1 MFGRAKPARYDK
13 LDKHRRKRCTAAHV
27 VLAIFITASVL
38 VLTLYFFSLSSNR
51 ATAADSI
58 YLPAHTQPAD
68 FLSTS
73 RVSEILLDSDD
84 ALDEQENEEEEEEE
98 EEEEVDKGGEEIGA
112 ETTLKGEE
120 EVVGIEKAEVSGVG
134 EEKGVSL
141 NVEEKENYWPL
152 PPRIVPT
159 NPMLLVNFRT
169 KACSYFCKVHQDMGY
184 KVSGLNPHRL
194 PPELLLISY
203 TKYYH
208 YNTLKNTMIN
218 VVGKGSSCIGG
229 GKGRQLLC
237 REQLAERYGC
247 KFGDL
252 GVQPRQWNIAI
263 TARCKEFYAFA
274 GKPENK
280 GKIWIAK
287 PGGSFHGRGI
297 TIHDSLVTLQ
307 KKFGKCDRAQR
318 DGIIIQEYVS
328 DPVLMGGHKFDM
340 RSYLL
345 IASTDPFI
353 VFYHDGFVRRSENKY
368 SSDSGNLKD
377 TKAHI
382 TNDASQ
388 SSENHFFGFDQL
400 QAVLTEEH
408 QFPPHFLNE
417 TFRPH
422 ALRVSNYLFHTS
434 YDKPK
439 GLLPTKGRFQ
449 LFALDWMIDKNQGI
463 HLLEG
468 NGNPLLTHYPK
479 TGLTPR
485 VWTSMIE
492 LIRMLHI
499 TPEKLERP
507 LSVRDRYAHGGWL
520 LVHNQVEVEALK
532 RKYNPCQYKEYLS
545 KSDDMFSYQQ
555 YGEGEW

>member
-1 MFGRAKPARYDK
+1 MENHGAVQSIELED
-13 LDKHRRKRCTAAHV
+13 DESTD
-27 VLAIFITASVL
+27 
-38 VLTLYFFSLSSNR
+38 
-51 ATAADSI
+51 AD
-58 YLPAHTQPAD
+58 
-68 FLSTS
+68 
-73 RVSEILLDSDD
+73 
-84 ALDEQENEEEEEEE
+84 DENGDENEEEREEEG
-98 EEEEVDKGGEEIGA
+98 EEVENVGEESGGEE
-112 ETTLKGEE
+112 ERVK
-120 EVVGIEKAEVSGVG
+120 
-134 EEKGVSL
+134 
-141 NVEEKENYWPL
+141 VEDDIVKDVAKIDAGDSRTVDTYWPV
-152 PPRIVPT
+152 PARIVPT

-169 KACSYFCKVHQDMGY
+169 KACSYFCKVHQDLGY

-208 YNTLKNTMIN
+208 YNTLKHTLIN

-247 KFGDL
+247 QFGDL

-274 GKPENK
+274 GKPENQ

-297 TIHDSLVTLQ
+297 TIHDSLLTLQ

-368 SSDSGNLKD
+368 SSDSLKD

-388 SSENHFFGFDQL
+388 SSDNHFFGFDQL

-463 HLLEG
+463 HLLEA

-485 VWTSMIE
+485 VWTSMIK

-507 LSVRDRYAHGGWL
+507 LSVRDRYSYEGWL
-520 LVHNQVEVEALK
+520 LVHNQLETQALE

-545 KSDDMFSYQQ
+545 NSDELFAYQQ
-555 YGEGEW
+555 YGEQD